1 MIHPLIGGVIFR
13 ILHLLPVAQHIR
25 VIQQLRRVTTPAL
38 WRSAMEP
45 HLPYGLTTQEHTHP
59 LALGRHNTVILLEGL
74 TLIFQI
80 DPRVAQGEND
90 AEGIFSNE

>member
-1 MIHPLIGGVIFR
+1 MT
-13 ILHLLPVAQHIR
+13 A
-25 VIQQLRRVTTPAL
+25 PAL

-59 LALGRHNTVILLEGL
+59 LEKETVRFYSAIDLSSVIISCIEGIGIGLRSTVILLDGL

-80 DPRVAQGEND
+80 DPHVAQGKSD
-90 AEGIFSNE
+90 AEESFLMNE